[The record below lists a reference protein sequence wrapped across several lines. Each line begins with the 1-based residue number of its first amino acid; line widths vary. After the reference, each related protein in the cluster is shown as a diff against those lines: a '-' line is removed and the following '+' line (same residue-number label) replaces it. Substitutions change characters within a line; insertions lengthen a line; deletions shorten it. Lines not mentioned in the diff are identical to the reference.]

1 MALSAKERKALDKMW
16 KGASDSQG
24 SNIDA
29 PDGQYQFK
37 ITKAS
42 FKTTQNGKPGVNTE
56 VKIVGGDE
64 DYVGVKGKFRDNLET
79 ANNMGWFKRKI
90 KRLGLRI
97 PKSIGDIVDGPLLER
112 LVGLVYDGQLV
123 TKDDFQNVYVN
134 KLVKKSRKNKE
145 EDEDEEEYEEDE
157 DEEDED
163 EEEDDTEEE
172 DEDEDDE
179 EDDEEEDDE
188 DEDEEEDED
197 DEGSEDEDDDAV
209 EDGDGVDW
217 PADTDEVKSMTKA
230 DCKDVLV
237 SVDIKPGAD
246 PKKTL
251 TSLVA
256 VESKKKILS
265 KELIRVA
272 RACGMEVSSKDTSKA
287 GIKKVGNKLRKHL
300 KGMFE

>member
-16 KGASDSQG
+16 KGSNENMG

-42 FKTTQNGKPGVNTE
+42 FKTTQNGKPGINTE
-56 VKIVGGDE
+56 VKIVGGDK
-64 DYVGVKGKFRDNLET
+64 DYVGIKGKFRDNLET
-79 ANNMGWFKRKI
+79 AENMGWFKRKI

-97 PKSIGDIVDGPLLER
+97 PKSISDIVDGSLLEG
-112 LVGLVYDGQLV
+112 LIGLVFDGQLK
-123 TKDDFQNVYVN
+123 TTNDFQNLYVN
-134 KLVKKSRKNKE
+134 KLVKKSQKHQ
-145 EDEDEEEYEEDE
+145 
-157 DEEDED
+157 
-163 EEEDDTEEE
+163 EEDDN
-172 DEDEDDE
+172 DDDP
-179 EDDEEEDDE
+179 DD
-188 DEDEEEDED
+188 
-197 DEGSEDEDDDAV
+197 DEDDDDND
-209 EDGDGVDW
+209 EVDDVDEE
-217 PADTDEVKSMTKA
+217 DTDEDDDDDDYDASDEDDDDDNDVDDDDDDDPDDDDDDDDIEWPSDINEVKSMTKA
-230 DCKDVLV
+230 DCKNTLI

-256 VESKKKILS
+256 VESKKKIPS
-265 KELIRVA
+265 KEFIRIA
-272 RACGMEVSSKDTSKA
+272 RACGLEVSSKDTSKA